1 MVSNQFANAHH
12 HHHHQ
17 HAAANQGGKLIA
29 TYPPSFHALRYA
41 NLFLIRWFYWILLNF
56 QICSL
61 SNGSNWNAIGSDCL
75 SVDKCCAKS
84 STATTKSSAHG
95 SPNIS
100 RLQFLECRHVRFQWN
115 RLGIDVWHV
124 RINCINFSPNLLLYS
139 CIQVLIW
146 HFLLF

>member
-1 MVSNQFANAHH
+1 MP
-12 HHHHQ
+12 
-17 HAAANQGGKLIA
+17 IW
-29 TYPPSFHALRYA
+29 SFWVD
-41 NLFLIRWFYWILLNF
+41 FTEFVDF

-139 CIQVLIW
+139 CIQVLILT
-146 HFLLF
+146 FFVILKRSKFFNFFRMILSLT